1 MVTDK
6 EALVLALTALE
17 SCSGAPHWPALQPT
31 VTAIRQALAAP
42 VSMTSESAQGVE
54 QDERVFARI
63 AAMKKPPA
71 AQPAPVQEPVATK
84 LETQQFNCFHVSAE
98 DFQRL
103 KALPV
108 GAKLYTA
115 APTVQEPVHPDSA
128 RIDWLTNNPLDALDI
143 FGHVKGSDAVRWI
156 RQEIDNAI
164 LARGEA

>member
-1 MVTDK
+1 MDELWQQAFDDTH
-6 EALVLALTALE
+6 EGGTISHRFAALL
-17 SCSGAPHWPALQPT
+17 
-31 VTAIRQALAAP
+31 
-42 VSMTSESAQGVE
+42 
-54 QDERVFARI
+54 FAE
-63 AAMKKPPA
+63 PS
-71 AQPAPVQEPVATK
+71 PVQGPVATK